1 MLIAVVS
8 RNPEIIAS
16 VRSIAGMDADIQIVE
31 SRRASDLIRHMTTRA
46 AIDLVIVDAE
56 REFESAEIIASWRAC
71 HSRMDFAVMLV
82 GRMVGWRNMARAFE
96 SGVDDIVVGNLQLDE
111 LYIRSMRCIA
121 RSQRHRTAQRSMH
134 QLGAY
139 RLDPQTQCIAGPD
152 VSVQLTGQEFALASL
167 FFSKPGV
174 LFSRERIA
182 ATIWGRAGH
191 DCDRTLEQAVSRLR
205 TKLQRLPDSGLQIK
219 AVYAQG
225 YKLAVSLKPE
235 LTEEPC
241 RAAADWPVARPSGR
255 GGKARCAKRPLLSDV
270 LRCSAKGHEFALRPS
285 RSAAAAGGVD
295 SVAARIASA

>member
-1 MLIAVVS
+1 MLIAVLS
-8 RNPEIIAS
+8 RNPEIVASARAIAE
-16 VRSIAGMDADIQIVE
+16 MDADVQIIE
-31 SRRASDLIRHMTTRA
+31 ARRASDLIRRMTTRA

-71 HSRMDFAVMLV
+71 HSRMDFAVVLV

-96 SGVDDIVVGNLQLDE
+96 LGVDDIVVGNLQLDE
-111 LYIRSMRCIA
+111 LYIRSMRCIE
-121 RSQRHRTAQRSMH
+121 RTRRHRTALRSRV

-139 RLDPQTQCIAGPD
+139 TLDPRTQCIAGSD
-152 VSVQLTGQEFALASL
+152 ASVQLTGQEFALASL

-182 ATIWGRAGH
+182 ATIWGRAGQ

-225 YKLAVSLKPE
+225 YKLAVSVRPE
-235 LTEEPC
+235 AMAEP
-241 RAAADWPVARPSGR
+241 RRDVADRPAARLSGR
-255 GGKARCAKRPLLSDV
+255 GMKARCAKRPLLADV
-270 LRCSAKGHEFALRPS
+270 LRWSAKGDEFAVRPS
-285 RSAAAAGGVD
+285 RSA
-295 SVAARIASA
+295 